1 MRERILE
8 LAAAAAGAG
17 EAERALLE
25 PLCAAAEAMWL
36 GRLRE
41 DVTAEDCGEAL
52 VCAAAFTAAA
62 DLAAGGGGGVASF
75 SAGDVSVKVRD
86 GGDRLKTAES
96 LRQSAER
103 LMEPYVRAAD
113 LWAMGVQG

>member
-17 EAERALLE
+17 ETERILLE

-41 DVTAEDCGEAL
+41 GVTVEDCGEAL
-52 VCAAAFTAAA
+52 ICAAAFTAAA
-62 DLAAGGGGGVASF
+62 DLAGGGGGGVASF
-75 SAGDVSVKVRD
+75 SAGEVSGKVQ
-86 GGDRLKTAES
+86 GGGERLKTAES

-113 LWAMGVQG
+113 LWAGGVKG

>member
-8 LAAAAAGAG
+8 LAAASAGAG
-17 EAERALLE
+17 ETERVLLE

-52 VCAAAFTAAA
+52 ICAAAFTAAA
-62 DLAAGGGGGVASF
+62 DLAAGGGGVASF
-75 SAGDVSVKVRD
+75 SAGDVSVRVQ
-86 GGDRLKTAES
+86 GGGERLKAAES

-103 LMEPYVRAAD
+103 LMEPYVRTSD
-113 LWAMGVQG
+113 LWAMGVEG

>member
-1 MRERILE
+1 ME

-41 DVTAEDCGEAL
+41 DVAAEDCGEAL
-52 VCAAAFTAAA
+52 ICAAAFTAAA
-62 DLAAGGGGGVASF
+62 DLAGSGGSVASF
-75 SAGDVSVKVRD
+75 SAGDVSVKIQ
-86 GGDRLKTAES
+86 GGGERLKAAES
-96 LRQSAER
+96 LRQSAAR
-103 LMEPYVRAAD
+103 LMEPYLRAAD
-113 LWAMGVQG
+113 LWAMGVRG

>member
-17 EAERALLE
+17 ETERLLLD

-62 DLAAGGGGGVASF
+62 DLAGGGGGVASF
-75 SAGDVSVKVRD
+75 SAGDVSVKV
-86 GGDRLKTAES
+86 GDSGERLKAAQS

-113 LWAMGVQG
+113 LWAMGVLG